1 MRNLE
6 MIKDE
11 IEEIVYENGMEF
23 FDDYEKIEI
32 NEERVEVYKVKDVYC
47 VLFFDYG
54 DSLCEM
60 DVVENFDDI
69 KDCIDDGQGVKI
81 N

>member
-47 VLFFDYG
+47 ILFFDYG

>member
-6 MIKDE
+6 MIRDE

-60 DVVENFDDI
+60 DVCEKYDEI
-69 KDCIDDGQGVKI
+69 RGLIW
-81 N
+81 

>member
-1 MRNLE
+1 MSNVE
-6 MIKDE
+6 MIRDE
-11 IEEIVYENGMEF
+11 IEEIVYENGMSF
-23 FDDYEKIEI
+23 FDDYEKIDI

-54 DSLCEM
+54 DSMCEM

-69 KDCIDDGQGVKI
+69 KGCIGEQYEGSY
-81 N
+81 

>member
-69 KDCIDDGQGVKI
+69 KDCIDDG
-81 N
+81 

>member
-6 MIKDE
+6 MIRDE

-47 VLFFDYG
+47 ILFFDYG